1 MGNRIIRSIA
11 PLRLGIA
18 GGSSDLPS
26 FVERFGGYVLNA
38 TINKYVYASLYP
50 RKDER
55 FSIKSEDYGIMVNGD
70 SYERL
75 SYDGNLDLIKAVI
88 NRIRAMHTGF
98 LPGFDITVA
107 SDAPPGA
114 GLGTSSTVIVAIL
127 GLFREWLSLDLNSY
141 ELAKLAWDI
150 ERKDMLQDGGYQ
162 DQYAACVPLGTR
174 ILVNSQHGK
183 PIESINVGDS
193 VLTYNEKTGKKELKK
208 VLKTFKRQAREH
220 LLLKF
225 DNHNRLQ
232 VTPEHPLYVINKG
245 WVMAKDLNIGDE
257 VIQKKC
263 SSVAFR
269 TYNIRINDTVRSSMS
284 ALGWNAQRKTTQS
297 ELLKEKHKDIKSQ
310 YRTSQKLTSSSR
322 SSRSKSLWRDCSS
335 VFNSPEYRQKQS
347 LAGKKRY
354 IENPNSALKGIRK
367 AQEVLRN
374 KLKDKEYRERWV
386 KTMATRLANAV
397 PSSLEKIVINIIDEI
412 CPNEFAYNGDARVGV
427 IGRKIPDF
435 ININGK
441 KKLIEVNGNYWHNK
455 KDHKKRVSEFKQ
467 LGWETLTIWEDELK
481 NIEKVKSKIK
491 TYVFNPDVEIIKIT
505 EIIPKHTKE
514 TVYNIEVEDNNNY
527 FAYGVLV
534 HNCFGGFN
542 FMEFHKDGS
551 VIINPLAIRSWI
563 KCELQH
569 NLLLVYSGMT
579 HRSPELI
586 KEQAVNSEE
595 NTKYIQHIKEIAVA
609 AKEDLLTEDLRN
621 FGQILSLE
629 WGYKKKLSNKV
640 SNEVVEAME
649 EAALEHGAEGLKL
662 TGAGGGGM
670 MIVYA
675 DWSKKRNIANALKK
689 LGCQPWD
696 FNWEDNGVY
705 TWSVRG

>member
-55 FSIKSEDYGIMVNGD
+55 FSIKSEDYGIIINGD
-70 SYERL
+70 SCESL

-88 NRIRAMHTGF
+88 NRIRLMHTGF

-162 DQYAACVPLGTR
+162 DQY
-174 ILVNSQHGK
+174 
-183 PIESINVGDS
+183 
-193 VLTYNEKTGKKELKK
+193 
-208 VLKTFKRQAREH
+208 
-220 LLLKF
+220 
-225 DNHNRLQ
+225 
-232 VTPEHPLYVINKG
+232 
-245 WVMAKDLNIGDE
+245 
-257 VIQKKC
+257 
-263 SSVAFR
+263 SSA
-269 TYNIRINDTVRSSMS
+269 
-284 ALGWNAQRKTTQS
+284 
-297 ELLKEKHKDIKSQ
+297 
-310 YRTSQKLTSSSR
+310 
-322 SSRSKSLWRDCSS
+322 
-335 VFNSPEYRQKQS
+335 
-347 LAGKKRY
+347 
-354 IENPNSALKGIRK
+354 
-367 AQEVLRN
+367 
-374 KLKDKEYRERWV
+374 
-386 KTMATRLANAV
+386 
-397 PSSLEKIVINIIDEI
+397 
-412 CPNEFAYNGDARVGV
+412 
-427 IGRKIPDF
+427 
-435 ININGK
+435 
-441 KKLIEVNGNYWHNK
+441 
-455 KDHKKRVSEFKQ
+455 
-467 LGWETLTIWEDELK
+467 
-481 NIEKVKSKIK
+481 
-491 TYVFNPDVEIIKIT
+491 
-505 EIIPKHTKE
+505 
-514 TVYNIEVEDNNNY
+514 
-527 FAYGVLV
+527 
-534 HNCFGGFN
+534 FGGFN

-551 VIINPLAIRSWI
+551 VIINPLAIRPWI
-563 KCELQH
+563 KRELQH

-586 KEQAVNSEE
+586 KEQAVNSEA